1 MTDEEKQ
8 YIQSLMKKKSGGTA
22 KLFTISIVGIILLV
36 GAIGSF
42 ENSFIDMDSFISFLK
57 AYSPILISL
66 IGSVGVG
73 YGVKHIKEVVKAK
86 NEK

>member
-1 MTDEEKQ
+1 MTEEEKQ
-8 YIQSLMKKKSGGTA
+8 YIQSLVKNKHGGTA
-22 KLFTISIVGIILLV
+22 KIFTISIVGFTLIV
-36 GAIGSF
+36 GTVGSF
-42 ENSFIDMDSFISFLK
+42 ENSFIEIDNFINFLK
-57 AYSPILISL
+57 AYSPIIISL